1 MKPVLSK
8 FASLLLPAAMAW
20 GAELT
25 GVHSVYLFPMA
36 GGLDQY
42 VANHLTSSHV
52 YRVVSDPKL

>member
-1 MKPVLSK
+1 MKLVFSK
-8 FASLLLPAAMAW
+8 CAFLLFPAAMLW

-25 GVHSVYLFPMA
+25 GVHSVYLFPMV